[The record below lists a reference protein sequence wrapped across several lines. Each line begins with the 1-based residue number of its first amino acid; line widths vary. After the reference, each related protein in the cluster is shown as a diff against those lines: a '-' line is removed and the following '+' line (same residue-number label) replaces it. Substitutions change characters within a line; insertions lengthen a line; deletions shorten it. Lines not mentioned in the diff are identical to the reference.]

1 MFHILLKKQMTEIF
15 RAYFYD
21 AKKNKKR
28 SVFSTVLFFGFFII
42 LMVGIV
48 GGMFAYLA
56 DSLCKPFA
64 MVNMKWLYFL
74 IMGMIAIALGT
85 FGSVF
90 NTYSGL
96 YLSKDNDLLLSM
108 PIPIR
113 SILTIRLA
121 SVYLMGL
128 MYSAI
133 VMLPAVIVYWI
144 EVEATPLT
152 IVGPVLLILLISL
165 LVLILSCVL
174 GWCVAKISLKLK
186 NKSFITVILSLCFFA
201 LYYFVYFKA
210 QDLIQNLLMN
220 DTVSF
225 IFSDFQKILEGFYF
239 NKERFFSYLE
249 PYSTFFISFPLST
262 EILSLSFLRCSEI
275 FGTVRTYLRNVLPL
289 L

>member
-1 MFHILLKKQMTEIF
+1 
-15 RAYFYD
+15 
-21 AKKNKKR
+21 
-28 SVFSTVLFFGFFII
+28 
-42 LMVGIV
+42 
-48 GGMFAYLA
+48 
-56 DSLCKPFA
+56 

-113 SILTIRLA
+113 GILTIRLA

-210 QDLIQNLLMN
+210 QDLIQNLLHGIQ
-220 DTVSF
+220 DA
-225 IFSDFQKILEGFYF
+225 
-239 NKERFFSYLE
+239 
-249 PYSTFFISFPLST
+249 P
-262 EILSLSFLRCSEI
+262 
-275 FGTVRTYLRNVLPL
+275 
-289 L
+289 

>member
-1 MFHILLKKQMTEIF
+1 MTEIF

-21 AKKNKKR
+21 AKRTK
-28 SVFSTVLFFGFFII
+28 TIGFFYRFV
-42 LMVGIV
+42 LWVFHYSYGWYC
-48 GGMFAYLA
+48 GGMFFLFGRFF
-56 DSLCKPFA
+56 LCKPFA

-133 VMLPAVIVYWI
+133 VMLPAVMVYWI

-152 IVGPVLLILLISL
+152 VVGPVLLILLISL
-165 LVLILSCVL
+165 FGINIILCAWLVC
-174 GWCVAKISLKLK
+174 GKDKLE
-186 NKSFITVILSLCFFA
+186 V
-201 LYYFVYFKA
+201 
-210 QDLIQNLLMN
+210 
-220 DTVSF
+220 
-225 IFSDFQKILEGFYF
+225 
-239 NKERFFSYLE
+239 KE
-249 PYSTFFISFPLST
+249 
-262 EILSLSFLRCSEI
+262 
-275 FGTVRTYLRNVLPL
+275 
-289 L
+289 

>member
-121 SVYLMGL
+121 SVYLMGF

-133 VMLPAVIVYWI
+133 VMLPAEHPEGI
-144 EVEATPLT
+144 PLT
-152 IVGPVLLILLISL
+152 STMYSRIYGNEAPG
-165 LVLILSCVL
+165 VLIKGGKTGFTNEAGSCLVSYAVTNK
-174 GWCVAKISLKLK
+174 GNAYVFCTGGATYRWAPVYDEIYVYKNIIPASAK
-186 NKSFITVILSLCFFA
+186 
-201 LYYFVYFKA
+201 
-210 QDLIQNLLMN
+210 DL
-220 DTVSF
+220 
-225 IFSDFQKILEGFYF
+225 E
-239 NKERFFSYLE
+239 
-249 PYSTFFISFPLST
+249 T
-262 EILSLSFLRCSEI
+262 ETTKMSP
-275 FGTVRTYLRNVLPL
+275 NN
-289 L
+289 

>member
-1 MFHILLKKQMTEIF
+1 MMFRILLKKQMTEIF

-48 GGMFAYLA
+48 GGMFFYLA

-113 SILTIRLA
+113 SILTIRLV

-144 EVEATPLT
+144 EVEATLLT
-152 IVGPVLLILLISL
+152 IVGPVSFGINFILCAR
-165 LVLILSCVL
+165 LVR
-174 GWCVAKISLKLK
+174 GKDKLE
-186 NKSFITVILSLCFFA
+186 V
-201 LYYFVYFKA
+201 
-210 QDLIQNLLMN
+210 
-220 DTVSF
+220 
-225 IFSDFQKILEGFYF
+225 
-239 NKERFFSYLE
+239 KE
-249 PYSTFFISFPLST
+249 
-262 EILSLSFLRCSEI
+262 
-275 FGTVRTYLRNVLPL
+275 
-289 L
+289 

>member
-1 MFHILLKKQMTEIF
+1 MFRILLKKQMTEIF

-152 IVGPVLLILLISL
+152 IVGPVLLIFP
-165 LVLILSCVL
+165 
-174 GWCVAKISLKLK
+174 
-186 NKSFITVILSLCFFA
+186 NK
-201 LYYFVYFKA
+201 
-210 QDLIQNLLMN
+210 
-220 DTVSF
+220 
-225 IFSDFQKILEGFYF
+225 
-239 NKERFFSYLE
+239 
-249 PYSTFFISFPLST
+249 
-262 EILSLSFLRCSEI
+262 
-275 FGTVRTYLRNVLPL
+275 
-289 L
+289 